1 MQATA
6 RIVAALTLLSACTES
21 GQPTHPTPIEIG
33 VPPKIVD
40 EIPATPETVAE
51 MSPTAVSQTSE
62 LPPFDAAPPAV
73 AFSAVVRAERTLPPL
88 SGGTLAVGAGRQVVV
103 SDPDR
108 DALYV
113 VDVASK
119 SSVTI
124 PLEPG
129 DEPGRAT
136 IVDARAYVAL
146 RGAGR
151 LLTLDLTQRQVL
163 ARTPVC
169 PAPRGVY
176 FDAAESRVLTAC
188 AGGELVS
195 VSSDGRA
202 VQTQTQLPAD
212 LRDVGRDA
220 QGLWVSQFRSAAL
233 LRLASD
239 LTLRAR
245 QLPANVESV
254 APPNLQTSSTTKTTL
269 QFAPTLAY
277 RTVSSGTGTP
287 VMLHQRAQTSAV
299 TPQPGSYGGG
309 SRAFCEGGIV
319 HTTLTQFDRE
329 APLAQ
334 VALPQAVVP
343 TDLGVSPDGSVFA
356 VVAPGNFV
364 RQDVHPS
371 NDDFDDSPARPA
383 QQLYLMEA
391 RELPRRD
398 GAVALGLYKADC
410 LVDAPRWE
418 HRFPG
423 EAVAVQFLDARTLLV
438 QVRNPA
444 ELHVFSFDRVDDT
457 RLSTVIPLS
466 PLALRDTGHEVFHQ
480 NTGAGIACASCHGEA
495 LDDAHVWTF
504 EGEGP
509 RRTQHLR
516 GGVAKT
522 APFHWSGNLATL
534 DALIDEVYQERMSAA
549 VLLPEARAALS
560 GWLSQVPLIPTA
572 AHDAEAAAR
581 GRALFASTSVDCARC
596 HAGESMSSSGAYDV
610 GTGGLFEVPS
620 LRGAAL
626 RLPLLHDGCADTLE
640 KRFDPACGGGDQ
652 HGNTSQ
658 LSASDIA
665 DLVAY
670 LGSL

>member
-1 MQATA
+1 VQATV

-21 GQPTHPTPIEIG
+21 GQQSPPNPIE
-33 VPPKIVD
+33 VTVSPKDVD
-40 EIPATPETVAE
+40 GTPATPETVPGA
-51 MSPTAVSQTSE
+51 SKTAVSQTSE
-62 LPPFDAAPPAV
+62 LPPFDAVPRAV
-73 AFSAVVRAERTLPPL
+73 DFAAVVRAERTLPPL
-88 SGGTLAVGAGRQVVV
+88 SGGTLAVGAGGQVVV

-113 VDVASK
+113 VDVANK

-124 PLEPG
+124 QLEPG

-136 IVDARAYVAL
+136 IADARAYVAL

-151 LLTLDLTQRQVL
+151 LLTLDLTQRQVM

-176 FDAAESRVLTAC
+176 LDAAESRVLTAC

-202 VQTQTQLPAD
+202 IQMQTQLLTD

-233 LRLASD
+233 LRLTPD
-239 LTLRAR
+239 LTLRSR

-254 APPNLQTSSTTKTTL
+254 PPPNPRKGSTTKTTL

-287 VMLHQRAQTSAV
+287 VMLHQRAQTSSV
-299 TPQPGSYGGG
+299 TPEPGGYGGG
-309 SRAFCEGGIV
+309 RRGFCEGGIV
-319 HTTLTQFDRE
+319 HTTLTHFDRE

-334 VALPQAVVP
+334 AALPQAVVP
-343 TDLGVSPDGSVFA
+343 TDLGVSPDGRVFA
-356 VVAPGNFV
+356 VVAPGNFI
-364 RQDVHPS
+364 RQDVHPL
-371 NDDFDDSPARPA
+371 NADFDGSATGPA

-391 RELPRRD
+391 TELPRRD
-398 GAVALGLYKADC
+398 GSVALGTNKTDC
-410 LVDAPRWE
+410 VVDAARWE

-423 EAVAVQFLDARTLLV
+423 AAVAVQFLDARTLLV

-444 ELHVFSFDRVDDT
+444 ELHVLTFDRVDDT
-457 RLSTVIPLS
+457 RLSAVIPLS
-466 PLALRDTGHEVFHQ
+466 PLLLRDTGHEVFHQ

-504 EGEGP
+504 DGEGA

-516 GGVAKT
+516 GGVPDT
-522 APFHWSGNLATL
+522 APFHWSGNLATF
-534 DALIDEVYQERMSAA
+534 DALIGEVYEKRMSAA
-549 VLLPEARAALS
+549 VLEPEARAALS
-560 GWLSQVPLIPTA
+560 SWLAHVPVIPTV
-572 AHDAEAAAR
+572 AHDTAAAAR
-581 GRALFASTSVDCARC
+581 GRALFTSAGVDCVRC
-596 HAGESMSSSGAYDV
+596 HAGESLRSSGAYDV

-620 LRGAAL
+620 LRGLGL
-626 RLPLLHDGCADTLE
+626 RLPLLHNGCADTLE
-640 KRFDPACGGGDQ
+640 KRFDPACGGGDR
-652 HGNTSQ
+652 HGTTSQ
-658 LSASDIA
+658 LSASELA